1 MTGKNK
7 CKILKEIRRQIAA
20 DHDIAFVTEDCKYQG
35 ECTGTCPKCEAEVR
49 YLEQELAKRQKA
61 GKAVAVAGIAATIL
75 ASTAGCLPSQTVG
88 DPIPSPTTSQQ
99 ELVDGEML
107 PPTMGEE
114 VPPTTTIPWPTLM
127 GVPAYDDDYEDE
139 LMGEPLPEPTETQPT
154 DTHPT
159 TWPPLLGDPVW
170 VPEE

>member
-7 CKILKEIRRQIAA
+7 CKLLKEIRRQIAA
-20 DHDIAFVTEDCKYQG
+20 ENNIEFITSECQYQG
-35 ECTGTCPKCEAEVR
+35 DCTGTCPKCEAEVR
-49 YLEQELAKRQKA
+49 YLEQELAKRQRA

-75 ASTAGCLPSQTVG
+75 VSSAGCQASQTAGTPLS
-88 DPIPSPTTSQQ
+88 TTATTQQ

-107 PPTMGEE
+107 PPTMGEA

-127 GVPAYDDDYEDE
+127 GVPAYDDEEEDDEVTSGVPVETDPPE
-139 LMGEPLPEPTETQPT
+139 LMGE
-154 DTHPT
+154 
-159 TWPPLLGDPVW
+159 PVW